1 MGHRLLLFIDRKLF
15 WWEDITPKAMEAS
28 RVLDKHQQG
37 ASRAGRCVG
46 KGHSLPSTPFSPTTP
61 PRVFLRQVQGCLR
74 SGQVNRPKE
83 KRATASSPGVCSTFL
98 CWIHGFPAWSWGW
111 PRGTVVVGGVGGRR
125 PGKVLSL
132 PERKPTG
139 LGLPAPSRA
148 KR

>member
-1 MGHRLLLFIDRKLF
+1 MLFIDRKLF

-28 RVLDKHQQG
+28 RVLDKHQQVQAGQAGVWGRG
-37 ASRAGRCVG
+37 ALSQAP
-46 KGHSLPSTPFSPTTP
+46 LSPPP
-61 PRVFLRQVQGCLR
+61 PRIFLTQVQGCLR

-111 PRGTVVVGGVGGRR
+111 PRGPVAVGGVGGRR

-132 PERKPTG
+132 PERKPKG

-148 KR
+148 RR